1 MKRLFPFV
9 TAILIG
15 LALAPAAQA
24 QASANASAAAK
35 TPAVKPAATKTPA
48 VKPAAVKTPAAK
60 HAATAKA
67 ALVDLNSATRDQL
80 VALPGIGEVYADAII
95 KARPFKTKGELV
107 TRKVVPQA
115 TYSKIRTLVIAKQLK

>member
-15 LALAPAAQA
+15 LALAPAAEA

-35 TPAVKPAATKTPA
+35 TPAVKPAA
-48 VKPAAVKTPAAK
+48 VKTPAAK
-60 HAATAKA
+60 PAATAKA

-115 TYSKIRTLVIAKQLK
+115 TYSKVRTLVIAKQLK